1 MSDATG
7 GAPVPAGWYAD
18 PWFTGQRR
26 YWTGST
32 WTSDVFADAVSPTGA
47 RVEVMSRGTYGAP
60 PTTPSPVPPPPP
72 EWGSAAPE
80 LPPPFLPPVPR
91 PAVPVTTERPF
102 PVVALLVAGAIALLV
117 TAFALWPMRSQDSTT
132 AAPTPT
138 PTASPAAPTPSPTA
152 PSPNPASPSPSPT
165 GGTASPAPAV
175 DPELAN
181 LVVRQQDVPTGKY
194 IVGQIS
200 GGSSV
205 APEDVTLDLCSG
217 TYPSE
222 KLRKAR
228 LQVAA
233 VDLAGKTTLSTEA
246 VRYASEAA
254 TAQAFDEVRA
264 AAQACAN
271 GKTSTAGG
279 VTTTTTV
286 TPNADGTWPRTAG
299 VDRLA
304 YTVKSTDTSTGE
316 VNTTVVVYLR
326 RGPLFIG
333 VYFPQPSG
341 AQMPVEG
348 KTTIPTIVKV
358 FEDRLLHPP
367 TTAPSPVPTLG
378 GSSGGSTSGGG
389 VSA

>member
-26 YWTGST
+26 YWTGNT
-32 WTSDVFADAVSPTGA
+32 WTSDVFADAVSPTGV
-47 RVEVMSRGTYGAP
+47 RVDVTPRGTYGPA

-72 EWGSAAPE
+72 EWGTAGSA
-80 LPPPFLPPVPR
+80 LPPPLPRPMAPPVAVA
-91 PAVPVTTERPF
+91 PAERPF
-102 PVVALLVAGAIALLV
+102 PVAALLVAGGIALLIV
-117 TAFALWPMRSQDSTT
+117 LGALWVTRSQDSTAAAPT
-132 AAPTPT
+132 PVPTVAPTNPAPTPT
-138 PTASPAAPTPSPTA
+138 PSGPTAPTPTPSP
-152 PSPNPASPSPSPT
+152 S
-165 GGTASPAPAV
+165 GGTPSPAPTV

-194 IVGQIS
+194 LVGQIS

-205 APEDVTLDLCSG
+205 DPADVTLDLCNG

-233 VDLAGKTTLSTEA
+233 VDLAGNTTLSTEA

-254 TAQAFDEVRA
+254 TAQAFREVRA
-264 AAQACAN
+264 AAAACAS
-271 GKTSTAGG
+271 GKTSTTGG
-279 VTTTTTV
+279 VTSTTSV
-286 TPNADGTWPRTAG
+286 TPNADATWPHTAG

-304 YTVKSTDTSTGE
+304 YTVKTTNASTGE

-333 VYFPQPSG
+333 VYFPQPNG

-348 KTTIPTIVKV
+348 NTTIPTIVKV

-367 TTAPSPVPTLG
+367 TSAPS
-378 GSSGGSTSGGG
+378 SGATTGGG